1 MIACIPF
8 ARCHEARWHGTSA
21 TATARKQTPYFYQL
35 NEEILQSTSGKSL
48 NDKKIMLGN
57 MYRPPRNIIDDYNTF
72 FSELVPILTQ
82 LKKSK
87 SEVVIAGD
95 FNLDLLKLNEN
106 NIVSNFFDIITSQM
120 FHPTI
125 TLPTRFSDKRCT
137 LIDNFY
143 CKYSPAIMNSTTG
156 ILTNNISDHQ
166 PYILNIH
173 NLTTKVNVKK
183 YVKLNPQNS
192 NSLINFKTGIQKAN
206 IYNTL
211 NKDEGYDHNENYGI
225 MQEIINNK
233 IKTYFPV
240 RVVKFNKRKHKK
252 SNWITKGIINSISF
266 RDKMYRKLKQTSHD
280 SQHFETLKINL
291 RTYNIILKRYIKQAK
306 KAYYQEAFQKH
317 QNDIKSTWR
326 IIKGNIILNKSQK
339 QKNYPDTF
347 LVDGKLISDKL
358 IIAKQHNSYFSNI
371 GQNLASEIITPNNKS
386 FTDYVISPCGIG
398 FNFVNV
404 TVADIMKIR

>member
-1 MIACIPF
+1 MGKFCSAHSGLGIYISDDYNF
-8 ARCHEARWHGTSA
+8 KVMNMHEQSMLWDGM
-21 TATARKQTPYFYQL
+21 FV
-35 NEEILQSTSGKSL
+35 EISGRSL

-57 MYRPPRNIIDDYNTF
+57 IYRPPRNIIDDYNTF

-82 LKKSK
+82 LNKSK

-95 FNLDLLKLNEN
+95 FNIDLLKLNEN

-206 IYNTL
+206 IY
-211 NKDEGYDHNENYGI
+211 
-225 MQEIINNK
+225 II
-233 IKTYFPV
+233 
-240 RVVKFNKRKHKK
+240 H
-252 SNWITKGIINSISF
+252 
-266 RDKMYRKLKQTSHD
+266 
-280 SQHFETLKINL
+280 
-291 RTYNIILKRYIKQAK
+291 
-306 KAYYQEAFQKH
+306 
-317 QNDIKSTWR
+317 
-326 IIKGNIILNKSQK
+326 
-339 QKNYPDTF
+339 
-347 LVDGKLISDKL
+347 
-358 IIAKQHNSYFSNI
+358 
-371 GQNLASEIITPNNKS
+371 
-386 FTDYVISPCGIG
+386 
-398 FNFVNV
+398 
-404 TVADIMKIR
+404 

>member
-1 MIACIPF
+1 MQETWLSSESDTSLFELHGYNFVSVGKFCSAHSGLGIYISDDYNF
-8 ARCHEARWHGTSA
+8 KVMNMHEQSMLWDGM
-21 TATARKQTPYFYQL
+21 FV
-35 NEEILQSTSGKSL
+35 EISGQSL

-57 MYRPPRNIIDDYNTF
+57 IYRPPRNIIDDYNTF

-82 LKKSK
+82 LNKSK
-87 SEVVIAGD
+87 TEVVIAGD

-106 NIVSNFFDIITSQM
+106 NIVSNFFEIITSQM

-125 TLPTRFSDKRCT
+125 TLPTRFSDKRCA

-192 NSLINFKTGIQKAN
+192 NSLINFKTEIQKAN

-211 NKDEGYDHNENYGI
+211 NKDEGYDPNENYGI
-225 MQEIINNK
+225 MQEIINNQ
-233 IKTYFPV
+233 ITTYFPV

-266 RDKMYRKLKQTSHD
+266 RDNMYRKLKQTSHD

-291 RTYNIILKRYIKQAK
+291 RTYNKILKRNIKQAK

-326 IIKGNIILNKSQK
+326 IIKDISII
-339 QKNYPDTF
+339 
-347 LVDGKLISDKL
+347 KLE
-358 IIAKQHNSYFSNI
+358 
-371 GQNLASEIITPNNKS
+371 GQLFRTGRR
-386 FTDYVISPCGIG
+386 ISPKFCTHVRI
-398 FNFVNV
+398 
-404 TVADIMKIR
+404 